1 MFKEIEFDIGF
12 SDGRH
17 MAVTA
22 VDEAAARWKAERI
35 ERSCPIASV
44 RVAA

>member
-1 MFKEIEFDIGF
+1 MFKEIEFVIGF

-22 VDEAAARWKAERI
+22 VDEAAARIKAQRL
-35 ERSCPIASV
+35 ERSYPIASV
-44 RVAA
+44 RARA